1 MSRYISEVI
10 RLKVKERA
18 NHRCEYCLIHQEDFF
33 FPFEIDHII
42 SLRHEGKT
50 VLNNLALSCG
60 TCNRMKAADIGT
72 YLNENLEFIRL
83 FNPRIDNW
91 SQHFEIN
98 HGEIFAL
105 TLIGEATVKLLDLN
119 SPDRIILRQLLIKAK
134 RYPPV

>member
-18 NHRCEYCLIHQEDFF
+18 NYRCEYCLIHQEDFF

-91 SQHFEIN
+91 SKHFEIN

-119 SPDRIILRQLLIKAK
+119 SPDRIILRQLLMKAK
-134 RYPPV
+134 RYPPF

>member
-1 MSRYISEVI
+1 MSRYISEII
-10 RLKVKERA
+10 RLKVKKRA
-18 NHRCEYCLIHQEDFF
+18 NYRCEYCLIHQEDFF

-91 SQHFEIN
+91 SQNFEIN

-119 SPDRIILRQLLIKAK
+119 SPDRIILRQLLMKAK